1 MKKLIVLKYFFW
13 CLFTTQ
19 SSLLYCQT
27 FSNTTAALPGSWN
40 ATLTRTIS
48 VVGLPAL
55 SASLELIQV
64 NLHIGNPA
72 DGGYNL
78 SRYTA
83 TLTSPTGTV
92 ITIVVGDPITPT
104 TFPGSVN
111 EANIKF
117 RSDDG
122 FLQYPNTFAG
132 TAQPWHIGYYKIAT
146 GSSFTLFNGENPNG
160 NWALTITEN
169 SVQTGIRFNKV
180 ELVFAPALVYNN
192 VTSSNANDSCSATFC
207 IEQET
212 ILIGTNNGYT
222 NPGDPATDPTTTS
235 AFWVPSCSWNGA
247 QNNSAWFSFI
257 AGASTSLITISGI
270 TGSLQIIGLKVKP
283 SGTAC
288 VANDWEILPGGCPDD
303 EIINDTYISP
313 EYFNGS
319 DANMQL
325 NLSGLIIGETYYL
338 VVDGTSGAISPFEIE
353 ISNTQ
358 PCCSIMATITGSLSY
373 CTGFSTI
380 LDAGAGYTTY
390 NWSTTATTQT
400 ITATTAN
407 NPISVTVT
415 DASGCT
421 GTLSVNVTENPTYNT
436 PATAAICTG
445 DSIFLQGAY
454 QTTAGT
460 YYDTLS
466 TINSCDSVIATTLT
480 VNQTYNISE
489 TATICSGDSIFLQ
502 GVYQTTAETYYD
514 TLLTI
519 NSCDSVI
526 ATTLTVN
533 QTYNISETATICSGD
548 SILLGGAYQTTAGTY
563 YDTLLTINS
572 CDSVIATTLT
582 VNTLPTPVISGS
594 LSYCTG
600 FNTILDAGASYI
612 TYNWS
617 TTATTQTINATTAN
631 NPINVTVT
639 DASGCTGTSSVN
651 VTESTNPIA
660 TISPNITIIYGSS
673 TTLQAGGGDIY
684 NWLPDTTTTLSCTNC
699 DSPVASPLST
709 TTYCMLVTN
718 SNGCTDSACVKVEVN
733 LECGEVFVPSGF
745 SPNGDGKND
754 ILYVRGNCIKT
765 MDFRIFNRW
774 GEKVFESTDHNI
786 GWDGNYK
793 GKPCDTDVF
802 VYYLKAETVT
812 GLKVNTK
819 GNITLMK

>member
-460 YYDTLS
+460 YYDTL
-466 TINSCDSVIATTLT
+466 
-480 VNQTYNISE
+480 
-489 TATICSGDSIFLQ
+489 
-502 GVYQTTAETYYD
+502 
-514 TLLTI
+514 
-519 NSCDSVI
+519 
-526 ATTLTVN
+526 
-533 QTYNISETATICSGD
+533 
-548 SILLGGAYQTTAGTY
+548 
-563 YDTLLTINS
+563 LTINS